1 MRAAS
6 AKLIALLDADQFVMA
21 DLYTITT
28 VQGDVFRYTNSDY
41 DLIVAGQIYSA
52 RGPIISREGISLSL
66 GIEVDNLSISIDCID
81 DNEWNGINV
90 VQAFHNGQ
98 LDGARFKLERV
109 FIDDSAVEML
119 NGRFNLTNLNSGVI
133 KLFEGRIIEPE
144 LDRNSIQ
151 ASVASD
157 LDELNVQ
164 MPRNLYQP
172 SCTNTLFDSAC
183 GLLRQ
188 NFMVQTTIEAG
199 STTARIL
206 CQVNQPQGWF
216 TQGVIEF
223 LDGGNA
229 GLKRTIRMHESGA
242 LLLTLPL
249 LEVPQAGQRIK
260 VYPGCDKRLETC
272 QNRFNNFSRFRGAPF
287 IPVPETAV

>member
-6 AKLIALLDADQFVMA
+6 EKLIALLDASQFVMA

-28 VQGDVFRYTNSDY
+28 IQNDIYRYTNYDF
-41 DLIVAGQIYSA
+41 DLIVAGELYYSD
-52 RGPIISREGISLSL
+52 GPIISRDGITLSL
-66 GIEVDNLSISIDCID
+66 GVEVDNLSITIDVTDEETFESLRI
-81 DNEWNGINV
+81 

-98 LDGARFKLERV
+98 MDGARFKLERI
-109 FIDDSAVEML
+109 FMDASTPTDTSA
-119 NGRFNLTNLNSGVI
+119 GTI

-144 LDRNSIQ
+144 FDRNTIQ

-172 SCTNTLFDSAC
+172 SCSNTLFDHAC
-183 GLLRQ
+183 GLNRENYALE
-188 NFMVQTTIEAG
+188 TTIAAG
-199 STTARIL
+199 STASRIL
-206 CQVNQPQGWF
+206 CDIHQPQGWF

-223 LDGGNA
+223 LEGGNK
-229 GLKRTIRMHESGA
+229 GLKRTIRLHELDV

-249 LEVPQAGQRIK
+249 LEQPQIGQRMRI
-260 VYPGCDKRLETC
+260 YPGCDKRLETC
-272 QNRFNNFSRFRGAPF
+272 QNRFNNFARFRGAPF
-287 IPVPETAV
+287 IPIPETSV